1 MVKEG
6 FLTEGQ
12 SVSTGQRLFQID
24 PAPFDA
30 VLACTKAAAE
40 TATGNEDRVEGLA
53 KKGYAIVQDYRNAR
67 ALADQAQAAYRQA
80 QINLSYT
87 DLHAPIA
94 GRTGSVTVKSGN
106 VVSPADVAQLVVIN
120 EMRPIQVQFS
130 IPQQFVARVRQ
141 YQARPGNKVTISG
154 DKGEGKLD
162 EGALVFID
170 NTINTNTGTI
180 MLKARLPNEREQ
192 LWPGQYVNVSMQL
205 TVEPKAMVVP
215 QTAIQTGQNGN
226 FVYVVE

>member
-1 MVKEG
+1 MG
-6 FLTEGQ
+6 FVALLGFALLLGLAVILRPAVVQRAERARSQDAPLTVDVIAVRIQPMPVLLLAVGQVMSEHSVQIRPQVSGMLKQVFYTEGQ
-12 SVSTGQRLFQID
+12 SVSAGQRLFQID

-30 VLACTKAAAE
+30 VLASTKAASE
-40 TATGNEDRVEGLA
+40 NATGNADRLEGLA

-106 VVSPADVAQLVVIN
+106 VVSPNDVAQLVVIN

-130 IPQQFVARVRQ
+130 IPQQFLARVRQ
-141 YQARPGNKVTISG
+141 YQARPGIKVT
-154 DKGEGKLD
+154 
-162 EGALVFID
+162 
-170 NTINTNTGTI
+170 
-180 MLKARLPNEREQ
+180 
-192 LWPGQYVNVSMQL
+192 
-205 TVEPKAMVVP
+205 
-215 QTAIQTGQNGN
+215 
-226 FVYVVE
+226 